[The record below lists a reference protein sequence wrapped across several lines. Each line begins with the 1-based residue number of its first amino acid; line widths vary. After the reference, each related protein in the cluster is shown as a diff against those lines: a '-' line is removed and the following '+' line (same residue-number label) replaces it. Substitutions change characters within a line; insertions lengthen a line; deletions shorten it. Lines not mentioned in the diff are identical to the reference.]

1 MVSKNNTLLTVL
13 NNRLQQ
19 LSLYVF
25 GDKKIRFMK
34 GKTVPGAASGN
45 FDDRRWEVCE
55 LPFTWEPDEEIWFRK
70 RIVVPGSIEDI
81 DISGSEM
88 YVSGT
93 GYFSKAIIL
102 TNGELYID
110 GIKKME
116 ARNWTD
122 LRYRYTINNSVE
134 PGDQHYVVLHF
145 NKKWGYMDNYPKT
158 MNPLEIHFSI
168 VDDLI
173 FKLESLMEEFRFIS
187 SILPAAEK
195 KLESILENYDI
206 EEMVKLGTFD
216 LVKKLKDI
224 EQGLIEYKDEAKKH
238 TVKMIGHGHIDM
250 NWLWPMS
257 ETEEVVRDTFTTA
270 LRLMDDYPDFCFSQS
285 QAKVYEIAE
294 EGYPALFGEMITRIG
309 EGRWDITASSWVELD
324 LNLSYGESIIRQILY
339 AKKYIKERFN
349 FNPEIFWAP
358 DNFGHPWTIPQIL
371 LKSGLKYY
379 YFMRG
384 SRREDDL
391 FWWEGPDGSKILAFN
406 SSYIAEVDTGRI
418 CDLVKLVKENQGV
431 DLSMYVYGV
440 GDHGGGPT
448 EADIKNIEK
457 INHRPLL
464 PRLKFDTAHNYF
476 KEISVMK
483 PKIPVR
489 ACEFNPVFDGCYTT
503 HWDTKLHNRKCQKQL
518 LEAEMLSAVS
528 KLIGR
533 DSEDDFDML
542 WKNTL
547 FNQFH
552 DILPGS
558 AVKPSYEYSN
568 KIAVETEE
576 MSGKIID
583 KDLKFIAGKIKTE
596 EIGIPVIVFNTLGWQ
611 RTDVVSIDLK
621 DDIKDDFEILDSDGN
636 ICLSQELEGKIIF
649 LAEDIPAAGYK
660 VYYINIGKE
669 KKSGKESNVLI
680 AKDFRLENEF
690 FSLDI
695 DPETGVLSYLY
706 DKKNDRLVI
715 KSRRDEGCKSDN
727 AFPRKLSTDLNSND
741 NPMTVMIPGNLL
753 QVYYEKPHRM
763 SAWVIGP
770 ASRIVNLLDNP
781 EIEIISAGPV
791 VGIMRIKRHFKESVI
806 IQDIKIYRGIDRI
819 DFETTIDWKEI
830 SDTQSEMPML
840 RASFTPLLDNA
851 VSTYEIPFG
860 SIKRPSGGR
869 EFPALNW
876 VDISDKDYGF
886 GILSDVKHGFS
897 AQGSTISITLI
908 RTSNEPDPDPD
919 RGRHSFT
926 YSIFPHKGNCIDS
939 VIENKGYELN
949 HVLKAVYI
957 KESENEEEKNLPGF
971 KSFIEVDNPGVIMS
985 AFKKAED
992 GMGII
997 SRFYESKGKE
1007 VTVDIKTG
1015 FKIKSIKEADLMEN
1029 DVDGNEVVI
1038 NNDNDGFSF
1047 KIRPFEIKTFRII
1060 SN

>member
-1 MVSKNNTLLTVL
+1 MSSNKNILLTVL
-13 NNRLQQ
+13 NKRLER

-25 GDKKIRFMK
+25 GDKKIRFIK
-34 GKTVPGAASGN
+34 GKTAPDAASNN
-45 FDDRRWEVCE
+45 FDDRRWEICE
-55 LPFTWEPDEEIWFRK
+55 LPFTWEPGEEIWFRK
-70 RIVVPGSIEDI
+70 RIIVPESIEDI

-93 GYFSKAIIL
+93 GYFSKSIIL
-102 TNGELYID
+102 ADGELYID

-116 ARNWTD
+116 AKNWTD
-122 LRYRYTINNSVE
+122 LRYRYLISNSVK
-134 PGDQHYVVLHF
+134 PGDEHVVVLHF
-145 NKKWGYMDNYPKT
+145 NRKREYMDNYPRT
-158 MNPLEIHFSI
+158 LNPLEIHFSI

-173 FKLESLMEEFRFIS
+173 FELESLMEEFRFIS
-187 SILPAAEK
+187 SILPAAER
-195 KLESILENYDI
+195 KLESVLGNYDI
-206 EEMVKLGTFD
+206 EKMIELDTFD
-216 LVKKLKDI
+216 LARKLKEI
-224 EQGLIEYKDEAKKH
+224 EQELLEYKDHARKH
-238 TVKMIGHGHIDM
+238 KVKMIGHGHIDM

-270 LRLMDDYPDFCFSQS
+270 LGLMEEYPDFCYSQS

-294 EGYPALFGEMITRIG
+294 ESYPALFGEIITRVE

-339 AKKYIKERFN
+339 AKKYVKERFN

-391 FWWEGPDGSKILAFN
+391 FWWEGPDGSRILAFN
-406 SSYIAEVDTGRI
+406 SSYIAEVKTGRI

-448 EADIKNIEK
+448 EADIKNVEK
-457 INHRPLL
+457 INQRPLL
-464 PRLKFDTAHNYF
+464 PKLKFDTAHNYF
-476 KEISVMK
+476 KEISRLK
-483 PKIPVR
+483 PEIPVR
-489 ACEFNPVFDGCYTT
+489 SCEFNPVFDGCYTT
-503 HWDTKLHNRKCQKQL
+503 HWDTKLHNRRCQKLL

-528 KLIGR
+528 ELIGR
-533 DSEDDFDML
+533 NSEDDFNML

-568 KIAVETEE
+568 KIAAETEE
-576 MSGKIID
+576 ITEKIID
-583 KDLKFIAGKIKTE
+583 KSLKFIADKIKTE

-611 RTDVVSIDLK
+611 RTDVVSIDMK
-621 DDIKDDFEILDSDGN
+621 DDIADNFEILDSDGN

-649 LAEDIPAAGYK
+649 LAEDIPAAGYR
-660 VYYINIGKE
+660 VYYIGKG
-669 KKSGKESNVLI
+669 KKDRKESDKSI
-680 AKDFRLENEF
+680 AEGFRLENEF
-690 FSLDI
+690 LALDI

-706 DKKNDRLVI
+706 DKKNDRLVT
-715 KSRRDEGCKSDN
+715 KLRRDEGCESDN
-727 AFPRKLSTDLNSND
+727 AFPRKLSTAQNRND
-741 NPMTVMIPGNLL
+741 NPMTVIMPSNLM

-763 SAWVIGP
+763 SAWVIG
-770 ASRIVNLLDNP
+770 AVSRIINLLDHP

-791 VGIMRIKRHFKESVI
+791 VGIIRVKRYFKESVI

-819 DFETTIDWKEI
+819 DFKTTIDWKEI
-830 SDTQSEMPML
+830 SDTQSEAPML
-840 RASFTPLLDNA
+840 KVSFTPLLENA
-851 VSTYEIPFG
+851 ISTYEIPFG
-860 SIKRPSGGR
+860 SIQRPSDGR

-886 GILSDVKHGFS
+886 SILSDVKHGFS
-897 AQGSTISITLI
+897 TQGSTISVTLI

-926 YSIFPHKGNCIDS
+926 YSVFPHKGTCRDS
-939 VIENKGYELN
+939 VIEKKGYELN
-949 HVLKAVYI
+949 HALKAINI
-957 KESENEEEKNLPGF
+957 KESENKVEKYLPGF
-971 KSFIEVDNPGVIMS
+971 KSFINVDSPGVIMS

-992 GMGII
+992 GMGFLV
-997 SRFYESKGKE
+997 RFYESKGKE
-1007 VTVDIKTG
+1007 GMVDIKTG
-1015 FKIKSIKEADLMEN
+1015 FNIKIVKEADLMEK
-1029 DVDGNEVVI
+1029 DVDSHEVVVNDD
-1038 NNDNDGFSF
+1038 NNSFSF
-1047 KIRPFEIKTFRII
+1047 KIKPFEIKTFRII
-1060 SN
+1060 SQ